1 MGRRKTQIVEAHDR
15 LNDAGIRRVPRFRDN
30 DSFCQRSGVCRKREG
45 PPVEVLMGRDEAC
58 NMVYRARI
66 DMCIDRS
73 LK

>member
-1 MGRRKTQIVEAHDR
+1 M
-15 LNDAGIRRVPRFRDN
+15 
-30 DSFCQRSGVCRKREG
+30 CRKRKG